1 MWDKNSDLD
10 DYLAHYGVL
19 GMKWGV
25 RKARNSGPSTTS
37 KLRTALKKKSKP
49 TKEPERNSFTEGGLR
64 KADVVITEKDKKRRR
79 AKLKEQSQAREKEWQ
94 KLYVK
99 RDQMG
104 DRELQLALNRLK
116 LENQLAKEVATAS
129 TLTPKPKN
137 FIEKHGTKVVIAN
150 TIVGSVASN
159 IDNPNAKKVALISDM
174 LSGIIPNS
182 KGEIKPR
189 KTVSKEKKEKKEK
202 KENKENKE
210 NKEKKD

>member
-189 KTVSKEKKEKKEK
+189 KTVSKEKKKKKEK
-202 KENKENKE
+202 KENKEN
-210 NKEKKD
+210 NSI

>member
-10 DYLAHYGVL
+10 DYLSHHGVL

-37 KLRTALKKKSKP
+37 KLREALKRKKKP
-49 TKEPERNSFTEGGLR
+49 AEKERNSFTEGGLR
-64 KADVVITEKDKKRRR
+64 KADVVITEKDRKRRR
-79 AKLKEQSQAREKEWQ
+79 AQLKEQSQSREKEWQ

-137 FIEKHGTKVVIAN
+137 FIEKHGTKLVIAN
-150 TIVGSVASN
+150 KIVGAIASN
-159 IDNPNAKKVALISDM
+159 VEGQQAKDIAKISKTI
-174 LSGIIPNS
+174 GEIIP
-182 KGEIKPR
+182 K
-189 KTVSKEKKEKKEK
+189 KKEKK
-202 KENKENKE
+202 
-210 NKEKKD
+210 D

>member
-116 LENQLAKEVATAS
+116 LENQLAKEVSTAS
-129 TLTPKPKN
+129 TLTPKPKK
-137 FIEKHGTKVVIAN
+137 FMEKHGSKVVITN
-150 TIVGSVASN
+150 KIVGAIASN
-159 IDNPNAKKVALISDM
+159 IDSPQAKDVAKISKTI
-174 LSGIIPNS
+174 GEVIP
-182 KGEIKPR
+182 K
-189 KTVSKEKKEKKEK
+189 KKEKK
-202 KENKENKE
+202 
-210 NKEKKD
+210 D

>member
-10 DYLAHYGVL
+10 DYLSHHGVL

-37 KLRTALKKKSKP
+37 KLREALKRKKKP
-49 TKEPERNSFTEGGLR
+49 AEKERNSFTEGGLR
-64 KADVVITEKDKKRRR
+64 KADVVITEKDRKRRR
-79 AKLKEQSQAREKEWQ
+79 AQLKEQSQSREKEWQ

-137 FIEKHGTKVVIAN
+137 FIEKHGTKMVIAN
-150 TIVGSVASN
+150 TIVGSIASN
-159 IDNPNAKKVALISDM
+159 IDNPNARKVAIISDT

-189 KTVSKEKKEKKEK
+189 KTVTKEKKEK
-202 KENKENKE
+202 KENKEKKE
-210 NKEKKD
+210 TKETEEKKD

>member
-10 DYLAHYGVL
+10 EYLSHHGVL

-37 KLRTALKKKSKP
+37 KIREALKRKKKP
-49 TKEPERNSFTEGGLR
+49 AKEPERDSFTEGGLR
-64 KADVVITEKDKKRRR
+64 KADVVITEKDRKRRR
-79 AKLKEQSQAREKEWQ
+79 AKLKEQSQSREKEWQ

-129 TLTPKPKN
+129 TLTPKPKK
-137 FIEKHGTKVVIAN
+137 FMDKHGSKVVIAN
-150 TIVGSVASN
+150 KIVGAIASN
-159 IDNPNAKKVALISDM
+159 VDGQKAKDVAK
-174 LSGIIPNS
+174 LSKTIGEIIP
-182 KGEIKPR
+182 K
-189 KTVSKEKKEKKEK
+189 KKEKK
-202 KENKENKE
+202 
-210 NKEKKD
+210 D

>member
-37 KLRTALKKKSKP
+37 KLRTALKKKRKS
-49 TKEPERNSFTEGGLR
+49 TKEAERNSFTEGGLR

-159 IDNPNAKKVALISDM
+159 IDNPNAKKVALISDI

-189 KTVSKEKKEKKEK
+189 KTVSKEKKEKKK
-202 KENKENKE
+202 QANICNIIKE
-210 NKEKKD
+210 

>member
-104 DRELQLALNRLK
+104 DRELQLALNRLR

-137 FIEKHGTKVVIAN
+137 FMEKHGSKVVIAN
-150 TIVGSVASN
+150 KVVGAIASN
-159 IDNPNAKKVALISDM
+159 IDSPQAKDVAKISKTI
-174 LSGIIPNS
+174 GEVIP
-182 KGEIKPR
+182 K
-189 KTVSKEKKEKKEK
+189 KKEKK
-202 KENKENKE
+202 
-210 NKEKKD
+210 D

>member
-25 RKARNSGPSTTS
+25 RKTRNSGPSTTS
-37 KLRTALKKKSKP
+37 KLRTALKKKNKP
-49 TKEPERNSFTEGGLR
+49 TKEPERKSFTEGGLR
-64 KADVVITEKDKKRRR
+64 KADTVITEKDRKRRR

-104 DRELQLALNRLK
+104 DRELQLALNRLR

-129 TLTPKPKN
+129 ALTPKPKN

-150 TIVGSVASN
+150 KVVGAIASN
-159 IDNPNAKKVALISDM
+159 IDSPQAKDVAKISKTI
-174 LSGIIPNS
+174 GEIIP
-182 KGEIKPR
+182 K
-189 KTVSKEKKEKKEK
+189 KKEKK
-202 KENKENKE
+202 
-210 NKEKKD
+210 D

>member
-10 DYLAHYGVL
+10 DYLSHHGVL

-37 KLRTALKKKSKP
+37 KLRTALKRKKKP
-49 TKEPERNSFTEGGLR
+49 TEEKERNSFTEGGLR
-64 KADVVITEKDKKRRR
+64 KADVVITEKDRKRRR
-79 AKLKEQSQAREKEWQ
+79 AQLKEQSQSREKEWQ

-137 FIEKHGTKVVIAN
+137 FLDKHGSKIVIAN
-150 TIVGSVASN
+150 KVVGAIASN
-159 IDNPNAKKVALISDM
+159 IDSPQAKDVAK
-174 LSGIIPNS
+174 LSKTIGEIIP
-182 KGEIKPR
+182 K
-189 KTVSKEKKEKKEK
+189 KKEKK
-202 KENKENKE
+202 
-210 NKEKKD
+210 D

>member
-1 MWDKNSDLD
+1 MWDKNLDLD
-10 DYLAHYGVL
+10 EYLSHHGVL

-37 KLRTALKKKSKP
+37 KIRTALKRKKKP
-49 TKEPERNSFTEGGLR
+49 AEEKERNSFTEGGLR
-64 KADVVITEKDKKRRR
+64 KADVVITEKDRKRRR
-79 AKLKEQSQAREKEWQ
+79 AQLKEQSQSREKEWQ

-150 TIVGSVASN
+150 TIVGSIASN
-159 IDNPNAKKVALISDM
+159 IDNPNARKVAIISDV

-189 KTVSKEKKEKKEK
+189 KTVTKEKKEKKEHKEKQEK
-202 KENKENKE
+202 KENKEKE
-210 NKEKKD
+210 D

>member
-10 DYLAHYGVL
+10 EYLSHQGVL

-37 KLRTALKKKSKP
+37 KLREALKRKKKP
-49 TKEPERNSFTEGGLR
+49 AEKERNSFTEGGLR
-64 KADVVITEKDKKRRR
+64 KADVVITEKDRKRRR
-79 AKLKEQSQAREKEWQ
+79 AQLKEQSQSREKEWQ

-137 FIEKHGTKVVIAN
+137 FMEKHGTKVVIAN
-150 TIVGSVASN
+150 KIVGAIASN
-159 IDNPNAKKVALISDM
+159 VEGQQAKDVAK
-174 LSGIIPNS
+174 LSKTIGEIIP
-182 KGEIKPR
+182 K
-189 KTVSKEKKEKKEK
+189 KKEKK
-202 KENKENKE
+202 
-210 NKEKKD
+210 D

>member
-10 DYLAHYGVL
+10 EYLSHQGIL

-37 KLRTALKKKSKP
+37 KLREALKRKKKP
-49 TKEPERNSFTEGGLR
+49 AEEKERNSFTEGGLR
-64 KADVVITEKDKKRRR
+64 KADVVITEKDRKRRR
-79 AKLKEQSQAREKEWQ
+79 AQLKEQSQSREKEWQ

-137 FIEKHGTKVVIAN
+137 FIEKHGTKMVIAN
-150 TIVGSVASN
+150 TIVGAIASN
-159 IDNPNAKKVALISDM
+159 INNPNAKKVALLSDT
-174 LSGIIPNS
+174 LSAIIPNS
-182 KGEIKPR
+182 KGEIKP
-189 KTVSKEKKEKKEK
+189 KKKEKKR
-202 KENKENKE
+202 
-210 NKEKKD
+210 KKD

>member
-10 DYLAHYGVL
+10 EYLSHHGVL

-37 KLRTALKKKSKP
+37 KIRAALKKKKKKKP
-49 TKEPERNSFTEGGLR
+49 AKEPERNSFTEGGLR
-64 KADVVITEKDKKRRR
+64 KADVVITEKDRKRRR
-79 AKLKEQSQAREKEWQ
+79 AKLKEQSQSREKEWQ

-150 TIVGSVASN
+150 TIVGAIASN
-159 IDNPNAKKVALISDM
+159 VDGQQAKDVAKISKTI
-174 LSGIIPNS
+174 GEIIP
-182 KGEIKPR
+182 
-189 KTVSKEKKEKKEK
+189 KKKK
-202 KENKENKE
+202 
-210 NKEKKD
+210 KKD

>member
-10 DYLAHYGVL
+10 EYLSHHGVL

-37 KLRTALKKKSKP
+37 KLRTALKRKKKH
-49 TKEPERNSFTEGGLR
+49 TEEKERKSFTEGGLR
-64 KADVVITEKDKKRRR
+64 KADVVITEKDRKRRR
-79 AKLKEQSQAREKEWQ
+79 AQLKEQSQSREKEWQ

-137 FIEKHGTKVVIAN
+137 FIEKHGSKIVIAN
-150 TIVGSVASN
+150 KVVGAIASN
-159 IDNPNAKKVALISDM
+159 IDSPQAKDVAKISKTI
-174 LSGIIPNS
+174 GEVIP
-182 KGEIKPR
+182 K
-189 KTVSKEKKEKKEK
+189 KKEKK
-202 KENKENKE
+202 
-210 NKEKKD
+210 D

>member
-10 DYLAHYGVL
+10 EYLSHHGVL

-37 KLRTALKKKSKP
+37 KIREALKKRKKKP
-49 TKEPERNSFTEGGLR
+49 AEEKERNSFTEGGLR
-64 KADVVITEKDKKRRR
+64 KADVVITEKDRKRRR
-79 AKLKEQSQAREKEWQ
+79 AQLKEQSQSREKEWQ

-129 TLTPKPKN
+129 TLTPKPKK
-137 FIEKHGTKVVIAN
+137 FMEKHGSKLVIAN
-150 TIVGSVASN
+150 KVVGAIASN
-159 IDNPNAKKVALISDM
+159 IDSPQAKDVAKISKT
-174 LSGIIPNS
+174 I
-182 KGEIKPR
+182 GEIVPK
-189 KTVSKEKKEKKEK
+189 KKEKK
-202 KENKENKE
+202 
-210 NKEKKD
+210 D

>member
-10 DYLAHYGVL
+10 EYLSHHGVL

-37 KLRTALKKKSKP
+37 KLRTALKRKKKP
-49 TKEPERNSFTEGGLR
+49 AEEPERNSFTEGGRR
-64 KADVVITEKDKKRRR
+64 KADVVITEKDRKRRR
-79 AKLKEQSQAREKEWQ
+79 AQLKEQSQSREKEWQ

-104 DRELQLALNRLK
+104 DRELRLALNRLK

-137 FIEKHGTKVVIAN
+137 FMEKHGSKVVIAN
-150 TIVGSVASN
+150 KVVGAIAAN
-159 IDNPNAKKVALISDM
+159 IDSPQAKDVAKISKT
-174 LSGIIPNS
+174 I
-182 KGEIKPR
+182 GEIMPK
-189 KTVSKEKKEKKEK
+189 KKEKK
-202 KENKENKE
+202 
-210 NKEKKD
+210 D

>member
-10 DYLAHYGVL
+10 DYLSHHGVL

-37 KLRTALKKKSKP
+37 KLREALKRKKKP
-49 TKEPERNSFTEGGLR
+49 AEEKERHSFTEGGLR
-64 KADVVITEKDKKRRR
+64 KADVVITEKDRKRRR
-79 AKLKEQSQAREKEWQ
+79 AQLKEQSQSREKEWQ

-137 FIEKHGTKVVIAN
+137 FIEKHGTKMVIAN
-150 TIVGSVASN
+150 TILGSIASN
-159 IDNPNAKKVALISDM
+159 IDNPNARKVAIISDT

-189 KTVSKEKKEKKEK
+189 KTVTKEKKEK
-202 KENKENKE
+202 KENKEKKE
-210 NKEKKD
+210 TKETEEKKD

>member
-10 DYLAHYGVL
+10 EYLSHHGVL

-37 KLRTALKKKSKP
+37 KIREALKRKKKHA
-49 TKEPERNSFTEGGLR
+49 KEPERDSFTEGGLR
-64 KADVVITEKDKKRRR
+64 KADVVITEKDRKRRR
-79 AKLKEQSQAREKEWQ
+79 AKLKEQSQSREKEWQ

-129 TLTPKPKN
+129 TLTPKPKK
-137 FIEKHGTKVVIAN
+137 FMDKHGSKVVIAN
-150 TIVGSVASN
+150 KIVGAIASN
-159 IDNPNAKKVALISDM
+159 VDGQKAKDVAK
-174 LSGIIPNS
+174 LSKTIGEIIP
-182 KGEIKPR
+182 K
-189 KTVSKEKKEKKEK
+189 KKEKK
-202 KENKENKE
+202 
-210 NKEKKD
+210 D

>member
-10 DYLAHYGVL
+10 EYLSHHGVL

-37 KLRTALKKKSKP
+37 KIREALKRKKKP
-49 TKEPERNSFTEGGLR
+49 AKEPERNSFTEGGLR
-64 KADVVITEKDKKRRR
+64 KADVVITEKDRKRRR
-79 AKLKEQSQAREKEWQ
+79 AKLKEQSQSREKEWQ

-150 TIVGSVASN
+150 TIVGSIASN
-159 IDNPNAKKVALISDM
+159 IDNPNARKVAIISDT
-174 LSGIIPNS
+174 LSGVIPNS

-189 KTVSKEKKEKKEK
+189 KTVTKEKKEKKEK

-210 NKEKKD
+210 KKD

>member
-10 DYLAHYGVL
+10 EYLSHHGVL

-25 RKARNSGPSTTS
+25 RRARNSGPSTTS
-37 KLRTALKKKSKP
+37 KLREALKRKKKP
-49 TKEPERNSFTEGGLR
+49 TEEKERKSFTEGGLR
-64 KADVVITEKDKKRRR
+64 KADVVITEKDRKRRR
-79 AKLKEQSQAREKEWQ
+79 AELKEQSQSREKEWQ

-137 FIEKHGTKVVIAN
+137 FMEKHGSKVVIAN
-150 TIVGSVASN
+150 KVVGAIASN
-159 IDNPNAKKVALISDM
+159 IDSPQAKDVAKISKTI
-174 LSGIIPNS
+174 GEVIP
-182 KGEIKPR
+182 K
-189 KTVSKEKKEKKEK
+189 KKEKK
-202 KENKENKE
+202 
-210 NKEKKD
+210 D

>member
-37 KLRTALKKKSKP
+37 KLRTALKKKKKP
-49 TKEPERNSFTEGGLR
+49 VEAPERNSFTEGGLR

-104 DRELQLALNRLK
+104 DRELQLALNRLR

-137 FIEKHGTKVVIAN
+137 FMEKHGSKVVIAN
-150 TIVGSVASN
+150 KVVGAIASN
-159 IDNPNAKKVALISDM
+159 IDSPQAKDVAKISKTI
-174 LSGIIPNS
+174 GEVIP
-182 KGEIKPR
+182 K
-189 KTVSKEKKEKKEK
+189 KKEKK
-202 KENKENKE
+202 
-210 NKEKKD
+210 D

>member
-10 DYLAHYGVL
+10 EYLSHHGVL

-37 KLRTALKKKSKP
+37 KLRTALKRKKKP
-49 TKEPERNSFTEGGLR
+49 AEEPERNSFTEGGLR
-64 KADVVITEKDKKRRR
+64 KADVVITEKDRKRRR
-79 AKLKEQSQAREKEWQ
+79 AQLKEQSQSREKEWQ

-116 LENQLAKEVATAS
+116 LENQLAKEVATAG

-137 FIEKHGTKVVIAN
+137 FMDKHGSKVVIAN
-150 TIVGSVASN
+150 KVVGAIAAN
-159 IDNPNAKKVALISDM
+159 IDSPQAKDVAKISKT
-174 LSGIIPNS
+174 I
-182 KGEIKPR
+182 GEIMPK
-189 KTVSKEKKEKKEK
+189 KKEKKEK
-202 KENKENKE
+202 K
-210 NKEKKD
+210 D

>member
-10 DYLAHYGVL
+10 EYLSHQGVL

-37 KLRTALKKKSKP
+37 KLRTALKRKKKP
-49 TKEPERNSFTEGGLR
+49 TEEKERNSFTEGGLR
-64 KADVVITEKDKKRRR
+64 KADVVITEKDRKRRR
-79 AKLKEQSQAREKEWQ
+79 AQLKEQSQSREKEWQ

-129 TLTPKPKN
+129 TLTPKPKK
-137 FIEKHGTKVVIAN
+137 FMEKHGTKVVIAN
-150 TIVGSVASN
+150 KIVGAIASN
-159 IDNPNAKKVALISDM
+159 VEGQQAKDVAK
-174 LSGIIPNS
+174 LSKTIGEIIP
-182 KGEIKPR
+182 K
-189 KTVSKEKKEKKEK
+189 KKEKKEK
-202 KENKENKE
+202 K
-210 NKEKKD
+210 D

>member
-10 DYLAHYGVL
+10 DYLSHHGVL

-37 KLRTALKKKSKP
+37 KLREALKRKKKP
-49 TKEPERNSFTEGGLR
+49 AEKERNSFTEGGLR
-64 KADVVITEKDKKRRR
+64 KADVVITEKDRKRRR
-79 AKLKEQSQAREKEWQ
+79 AQLKEQSQSREKEWQ

-150 TIVGSVASN
+150 TIVGSIASN

-189 KTVSKEKKEKKEK
+189 KTVTKEKKEK
-202 KENKENKE
+202 KENKEKKE
-210 NKEKKD
+210 TKETEEKKD